1 MKQRPRETK
10 FKLAMAADLRD
21 CIIVLALCI
30 SAMFVPD
37 WMTHN
42 TGLAVLYGFAIGWFV
57 SRMYHRK
64 FT

>member
-1 MKQRPRETK
+1 
-10 FKLAMAADLRD
+10 MAADLRD